1 MGEPGVGDSLT
12 DTGEELDYEEE
23 YPDLMGPP
31 GEDKDDNE
39 DKDEK
44 MQMDDEQTQEESQV
58 TGEEDDTVKDSGD
71 VDDPTNQPDTIAG
84 ESDHLPTTAA
94 ATENENVDAAAM
106 DTAAA
111 TDSAI
116 DTNGASSKLAA
127 ANDAATAV
135 ENGAVDVTADL
146 TADAS
151 GETACESDGKN
162 VVTGTPAT
170 DSTGTERK
178 SPESSNNKQKKPIKK
193 ITMEGFEG
201 DREVGIVPAVD
212 NPDEE
217 MSCVLTNL
225 VFESSKHLNSHR
237 EHKNYSDTIK
247 GKTPN
252 SGRYSCLLCWKAFS
266 REDLLKDHTERKD
279 HITRCKDKGMIGFY
293 SPPAKFAVMPETEK
307 TWLRE
312 KELDRERREKLKKEA
327 VKKEAVKE
335 IGPKKVDFNH
345 LFEVDSVGECDTFGI
360 KVRKYDISRRRSKS
374 SRSQRDRSRSPLRGS
389 SSSNRKI
396 DSWSDP
402 KTAQNKDSS
411 SSSNNAMK
419 EQKVVESENFVAPVT
434 DDPNRDTQQAE
445 STLNTQDNPSVDDTE
460 NTEIE
465 TAMLCQ
471 QDEEDFDT
479 SAATDTD
486 IRDVTEGGNE
496 DVSSQEELEQVDGE
510 ENMTGTDEMESQ
522 KESKDDVDYEMI
534 GDKDENM
541 EVDDSIT
548 TSENGINDEESN
560 TCEDNSEHSL
570 KDGVEFSGD
579 NQHSHN
585 ELTEEK
591 VSDVSNI
598 EEVTA

>member
-1 MGEPGVGDSLT
+1 
-12 DTGEELDYEEE
+12 
-23 YPDLMGPP
+23 
-31 GEDKDDNE
+31 
-39 DKDEK
+39 
-44 MQMDDEQTQEESQV
+44 
-58 TGEEDDTVKDSGD
+58 
-71 VDDPTNQPDTIAG
+71 
-84 ESDHLPTTAA
+84 
-94 ATENENVDAAAM
+94 
-106 DTAAA
+106 
-111 TDSAI
+111 
-116 DTNGASSKLAA
+116 
-127 ANDAATAV
+127 
-135 ENGAVDVTADL
+135 
-146 TADAS
+146 
-151 GETACESDGKN
+151 
-162 VVTGTPAT
+162 VV
-170 DSTGTERK
+170 
-178 SPESSNNKQKKPIKK
+178 
-193 ITMEGFEG
+193 
-201 DREVGIVPAVD
+201 
-212 NPDEE
+212 
-217 MSCVLTNL
+217 
-225 VFESSKHLNSHR
+225 
-237 EHKNYSDTIK
+237 K